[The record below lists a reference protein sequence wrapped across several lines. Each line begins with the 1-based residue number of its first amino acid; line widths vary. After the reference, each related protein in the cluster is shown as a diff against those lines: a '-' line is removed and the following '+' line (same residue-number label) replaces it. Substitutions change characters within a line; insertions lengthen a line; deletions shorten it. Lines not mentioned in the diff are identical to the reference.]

1 MVVSE
6 RARDHWVR
14 RDRVRLMSARVTAVC
29 CGSGL
34 VCVCQL
40 VVLCAVDLVCRV
52 DVDWWLRTVDLVCLA
67 WASSGGAAS
76 CCMGLVRG
84 C

>member
-1 MVVSE
+1 MSTVLVDVCGVSMS
-6 RARDHWVR
+6 ATVFVVR
-14 RDRVRLMSARVTAVC
+14 RDRVRLMSARVTAVS

-52 DVDWWLRTVDLVCLA
+52 LLTGVY
-67 WASSGGAAS
+67 
-76 CCMGLVRG
+76 
-84 C
+84 